1 MALIKFELKE
11 DHIKLL
17 KHLRWSMVS
26 DQLVSRGDD
35 TEENGDS
42 PFGGD
47 DLLEDMCIILNGKP
61 DNFNPI
67 DDEIL
72 VSTLSD
78 ADKADMLTLYSEL
91 PIALDI
97 ILYTSSFEPGCY
109 KRKWYDRNWIKDN
122 KKINI

>member
-1 MALIKFELKE
+1 MALIKFELKK

-35 TEENGDS
+35 MEEYGDS

-67 DDEIL
+67 DDETL
-72 VSTLSD
+72 VTTLSD
-78 ADKADMLTLYSEL
+78 EEKANILALYSEL
-91 PIALDI
+91 PTALDI
-97 ILYTSSFEPGCY
+97 ILYTGSFEPGHY
-109 KRKWYDRNWIKDN
+109 KRKWYDRNWIKDSN
-122 KKINI
+122 KN

>member
-1 MALIKFELKE
+1 MALIKFELKD

-26 DQLVSRGDD
+26 NQLVSRGGDA
-35 TEENGDS
+35 EEYGDS

-67 DDEIL
+67 DDETL

-78 ADKADMLTLYSEL
+78 EEKSIILALHSEL
-91 PIALDI
+91 PTALDI
-97 ILYTSSFEPGCY
+97 ILYTGSFEPGHY

-122 KKINI
+122 KKD

>member
-78 ADKADMLTLYSEL
+78 ADKADMLTLYGEL
-91 PIALDI
+91 PTALDI
-97 ILYTSSFEPGCY
+97 ILYTSSFEPGYY
-109 KRKWYDRNWIKDN
+109 KRKWYDRNWVKDS

>member
-1 MALIKFELKE
+1 MALIKFELKD

-35 TEENGDS
+35 TEEYGDS

-67 DDEIL
+67 DDETL

-78 ADKADMLTLYSEL
+78 EEKSSILALHSEL
-91 PIALDI
+91 PTALDI
-97 ILYTSSFEPGCY
+97 ILYTGSFEPGHY

-122 KKINI
+122 KKD

>member
-1 MALIKFELKE
+1 MALIKFELKK

-35 TEENGDS
+35 VEEYGDS

-67 DDEIL
+67 DDETL

-78 ADKADMLTLYSEL
+78 EERANILALHFEL
-91 PIALDI
+91 PTALDI
-97 ILYTSSFEPGCY
+97 ILYTGSFEPGHY
-109 KRKWYDRNWIKDN
+109 KRKWYDRNWIKDSN
-122 KKINI
+122 KN

>member
-1 MALIKFELKE
+1 MALIKFELKG

-35 TEENGDS
+35 AEEYGDS

-67 DDEIL
+67 DDETL

-78 ADKADMLTLYSEL
+78 EEKSSILALHSEL
-91 PIALDI
+91 PTALDI
-97 ILYTSSFEPGCY
+97 ILYTGSFEPGHY
-109 KRKWYDRNWIKDN
+109 KRKWYDRNWVKDN
-122 KKINI
+122 KKD

>member
-1 MALIKFELKE
+1 MALIKFELKK

-35 TEENGDS
+35 MEEYGDS

-67 DDEIL
+67 DDETL
-72 VSTLSD
+72 VTTLSD
-78 ADKADMLTLYSEL
+78 EEKANILALYSEL
-91 PIALDI
+91 PTALDI
-97 ILYTSSFEPGCY
+97 ILYTGSFEPGHY
-109 KRKWYDRNWIKDN
+109 KRKWYDLNWIKDSN
-122 KKINI
+122 KN

>member
-1 MALIKFELKE
+1 MALIKFELKD

-35 TEENGDS
+35 TEEYGDS

-61 DNFNPI
+61 DNFNPM
-67 DDEIL
+67 DDETL

-78 ADKADMLTLYSEL
+78 EEKSSILALHSEL
-91 PIALDI
+91 PTALDI
-97 ILYTSSFEPGCY
+97 ILYTGSFEPGHY

-122 KKINI
+122 KKD